1 LRMVKVKHKISG
13 TFRSQLGA
21 LSYCRIRGYI
31 STMKKQGVNILTAI
45 SSVFVGNP
53 LSPIP
58 QLR

>member
-1 LRMVKVKHKISG
+1 
-13 TFRSQLGA
+13 
-21 LSYCRIRGYI
+21 
-31 STMKKQGVNILTAI
+31 MKKQGVNILSAL

>member
-1 LRMVKVKHKISG
+1 
-13 TFRSQLGA
+13 
-21 LSYCRIRGYI
+21 
-31 STMKKQGVNILTAI
+31 MKKQGVNILSAI